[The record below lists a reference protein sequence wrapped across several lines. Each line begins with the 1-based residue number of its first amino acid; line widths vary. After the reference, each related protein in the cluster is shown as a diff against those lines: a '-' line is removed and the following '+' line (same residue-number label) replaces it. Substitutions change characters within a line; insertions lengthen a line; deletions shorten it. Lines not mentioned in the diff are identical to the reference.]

1 MFPYFLV
8 KKENQW
14 EAIMEESDREKP
26 QDEKPPSLMQKLN
39 PFSAYNKNKK
49 QQKCHTFLS
58 SYFYGVVLQLLQNIS
73 KALEIEVTHACKL
86 NFIVLGMSEFIR
98 FEMFQE
104 EYFFMKCVVNFKFIS

>member
-26 QDEKPPSLMQKLN
+26 QDEKPPSLIQKLN

-49 QQKCHTFLS
+49 QQKCHTFVS
-58 SYFYGVVLQLLQNIS
+58 NYSYGVVLL
-73 KALEIEVTHACKL
+73 IEKKSVVAK
-86 NFIVLGMSEFIR
+86 
-98 FEMFQE
+98 
-104 EYFFMKCVVNFKFIS
+104 YFKRIGN